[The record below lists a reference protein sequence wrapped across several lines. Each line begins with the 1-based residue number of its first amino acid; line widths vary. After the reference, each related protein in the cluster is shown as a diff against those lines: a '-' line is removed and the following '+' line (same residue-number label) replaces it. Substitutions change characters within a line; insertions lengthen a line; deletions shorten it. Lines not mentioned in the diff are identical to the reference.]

1 MKHILALAF
10 LFTGFSV
17 FAQETEEQQKEPV
30 FQVVE
35 TMPQF
40 PGGNV
45 ELVKFLQK
53 NMVYPEQDRKDGRE
67 GKVYLQFIVE
77 KDGSVTEVTPIGK
90 VYELATQ
97 AMVDESMRLVNL
109 MPKFEPG
116 LQRGKPVRVKYLL
129 PISFKLN

>member
-40 PGGNV
+40 PGGKV